1 MTYNFTSKQK
11 TISFVLI
18 AIGLVSIIASFVTGS
33 HQAWSNLL
41 WNTFFFTVIALA
53 STFFLAIQY
62 AAEVGWSVSI
72 KRIPEAISQF
82 LPYGAVIMLVVLL
95 GNYIAGQS
103 THHFLYHWW
112 NQELFHKTL
121 ENGQPN
127 PEYDEI
133 LAGKSGYLNLPFFI
147 IRVLFYFAVWIGFT
161 MYFRK
166 MSLKLDQD
174 GSTDT
179 YLKMRSA
186 SYKFL
191 VLFAVT
197 SSMMAWDFVMSID
210 AHWFS
215 TLFGWYTFASLWV
228 TGVAVI
234 AIFTVILKKQGYLEF
249 VNEHHLHNI
258 GLFMFAFSV
267 FWTYLWF
274 AQFMLIWYANL
285 PEEVT
290 YFMIRQDHYM
300 PVWIGNFFI
309 NFFSPFLL
317 LMTRDA
323 KRKPGMLLAVACI
336 VFIGHW
342 IDMFQ
347 MITPGAVGAH
357 WHIGW
362 MEIGTTL
369 GYIGLFMYVVFNAL
383 TKAPLL
389 VKNEP
394 FLNES
399 MQHSL

>member
-1 MTYNFTSKQK
+1 MTYNFTGKQK
-11 TISFVLI
+11 TTSFILMGIGLI
-18 AIGLVSIIASFVTGS
+18 AIIASFATGS

-41 WNTFFFTVIALA
+41 WNCFFFTVISLA
-53 STFFLAIQY
+53 GTFFLAVQY

-72 KRIPEAISQF
+72 KRILEAMGQF
-82 LPYGAVIMLVVLL
+82 LPYGAVIMLAILI
-95 GNYIAGQS
+95 GNYFAGQS
-103 THHFLYHWW
+103 SGHFLYHWW
-112 NQELFHKTL
+112 NPELYKKTL
-121 ENGQPN
+121 ENGQIN

-133 LAGKSGYLNLPFFI
+133 LAGKSGYLNLPFFF
-147 IRVLFYFAVWIGFT
+147 IRVILYFIIWVGFT
-161 MYFRK
+161 LYFRK
-166 MSLKLDQD
+166 MSLRLDED

-197 SSMMAWDFVMSID
+197 SSMMAWDLVMSIEP
-210 AHWFS
+210 HWFS
-215 TLFGWYTFASLWV
+215 TLFGWYTFAGLFVS
-228 TGVAVI
+228 GIAVL
-234 AIFTVILKKQGYLEF
+234 AIITVSLKKQGYLQH

-258 GLFMFAFSV
+258 GLFLFAFSI

-274 AQFMLIWYANL
+274 SQFMLIWYANL

-290 YFMIRQDHYM
+290 YFMLRQDHYM

-309 NFFSPFLL
+309 NFFTPFLL
-317 LMTRDA
+317 LMSRDA
-323 KRKPGMLLAVACI
+323 KRKPGLLLVVACI

-342 IDMFQ
+342 VDTFQ

-357 WHIGW
+357 WNLGLI
-362 MEIGTTL
+362 EIGTTL
-369 GYIGLFMYVVFNAL
+369 GFIGLFSYVVLNAL

-399 MQHSL
+399 LQHTL